1 MDSSECHNRLDV
13 SSKSSQS
20 SNGSSAVPKVVTI
33 EWHMLDKEKFFPLSL
48 TSSFCIR
55 SLLYPLTVVKTK
67 IQVQR
72 HNSIYKGTFD
82 ALWKISMTEGIHGLY
97 KGFWVS
103 TFQLFSGLA
112 YITSYESVREMLLRQ
127 GVTDSRLRALCGG
140 AAASVVSQSIIVPF
154 DIVSQH
160 MMVIGQKHGR
170 SVLNP
175 LKIEYQRAN
184 SRELATRLIRA
195 VYTQSGVLGFY
206 RGYFASLLI
215 YVPNS
220 AMWWTLYHT
229 YQGVL
234 PQLLPTA
241 TPALVTQCLSA
252 SLGGATTVILTNPL
266 DLLRARLQVHAS
278 DNVTLTST
286 LRHLW
291 KEERWLVF
299 SKGLSARGIQ
309 SVVHSSIIIAGYE
322 TVKRLSIHGDYQHL
336 VRW

>member
-184 SRELATRLIRA
+184 SR
-195 VYTQSGVLGFY
+195 
-206 RGYFASLLI
+206 
-215 YVPNS
+215 
-220 AMWWTLYHT
+220 
-229 YQGVL
+229 VL